1 MRKHNLLLQDDLSAT
16 GEDTAQASRGV
27 HWAFIVMGIGLGIM
41 VFLMAV
47 LYFLYVSRG

>member
-1 MRKHNLLLQDDLSAT
+1 MQKHNVMLQDDLSGT
-16 GEDTAQASRGV
+16 GEDTAQSGRGV

-47 LYFLYVSRG
+47 LYFVYMSRG